1 MVSILDLYAQKIIR
15 DSHAPLERA
24 PGGIPSLPD
33 LEKDSIHH
41 DSAPKKEEE
50 LSIGIIGAGA
60 AGLFIG
66 MTLEK
71 VNSYLVDRG
80 AKPVRYEILEA
91 ETVASGH
98 PIGGRLW
105 TYRFSDSKNDYYVSL
120 LLYCRCFAQTYA
132 LTQDRGAMRF
142 PDNPTQKPV
151 MDLFNEI
158 GLQKQKIPYI
168 MSIPENLNLFNSF
181 VQSNAQVEVQAS
193 NGNFDPFSTRVR
205 QLTARVDDMVND
217 QVNRFRDA
225 LVDDFDKGWELLMQ
239 YDMWSTRGYM
249 TIHGDPKRGKYSDQ
263 VCFSWFIN
271 HTGKLNHAF

>member
-15 DSHAPLERA
+15 DSHAPLERV

-33 LEKDSIHH
+33 LEKDSVPYE
-41 DSAPKKEEE
+41 STPKKEEE

-71 VNSYLVDRG
+71 VNKYLFDHG

-91 ETVASGH
+91 ETVDGGH

-105 TYRFSDSKNDYYVSL
+105 TYWFSDSKNDYYVSL
-120 LLYCRCFAQTYA
+120 LLCYRRCAQTHA

-151 MDLFNEI
+151 MDLFDEI

-168 MSIPENLNLFNSF
+168 MSIPANLNLFNSV
-181 VQSNAQVEVQAS
+181 VQSNAQVEAQAS
-193 NGNFDPFSTRVR
+193 DGDFDPFSTGVR
-205 QLTARVDDMVND
+205 QLTAQVDDMVND

-225 LVDDFDKGWELLMQ
+225 LVDDFDKGWKLLMQ

-249 TIHGDPKRGKYSDQ
+249 TIQGDPKRGKYSDQ
-263 VCFSWFIN
+263 VCFSLLID
-271 HTGKLNHAF
+271 HTLAN